1 MEDKYVIVLTWDSCD
16 PMVYGLFDSY
26 YDADKWRKNYK
37 WDEYD
42 KNNELSFNIEKLKG
56 VYPHAYKK

>member
-37 WDEYD
+37 
-42 KNNELSFNIEKLKG
+42 FR
-56 VYPHAYKK
+56 KK